1 MRWIIVLASI
11 LIFVLVFLS
20 GCVRP
25 YIEGGLMIHDR
36 SAARPEVNMPA
47 SDLGYAEI
55 GMSQNGWDLYIRH
68 TSSVSAVEQG
78 YGINSIGVSKRIYL
92 IE

>member
-1 MRWIIVLASI
+1 MKRIIVLVSI
-11 LIFVLVFLS
+11 LVFLS

-36 SAARPEVNMPA
+36 KAARPEVSMPA

-55 GMSQNGWDLYIRH
+55 GVSRNGWDLFVQH
-68 TSSVSAVEQG
+68 LSTPSSFEEEG
-78 YGINSIGVSKRIYL
+78 RGINSIGVSKRIYL
-92 IE
+92 TN